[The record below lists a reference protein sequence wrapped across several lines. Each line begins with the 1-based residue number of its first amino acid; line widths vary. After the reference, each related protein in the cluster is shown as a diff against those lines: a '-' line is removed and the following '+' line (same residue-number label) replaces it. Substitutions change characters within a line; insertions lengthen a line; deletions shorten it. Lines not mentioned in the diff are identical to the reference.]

1 MVPPIRVPVA
11 MAVVAAATVSA
22 VAAWCTLAGRKP
34 WWRPATW
41 RWVFGS
47 APPPLLATSFCS
59 DVYYVFRHPSP
70 SAAVEVELDVLRVKL
85 RPPGVRR
92 SSVGCAQPDPCPAP
106 KPGDLLVT
114 AVVSVQATMVDLV
127 NVLTLEPTIAI
138 VGTGA
143 MD

>member
-70 SAAVEVELDVLRVKL
+70 SAAVEVELDVLRVSFNHL
-85 RPPGVRR
+85 VYVGPALGAHNPTRAQLLSRAIFWSPP
-92 SSVGCAQPDPCPAP
+92 SCPY
-106 KPGDLLVT
+106 KRQWWT
-114 AVVSVQATMVDLV
+114 S
-127 NVLTLEPTIAI
+127 
-138 VGTGA
+138 
-143 MD
+143 